1 MDICENRCDFSWVVH
16 ARELRIVR
24 WHVFWACGGGFDKFC
39 KEVVHFIS
47 VGKSDMRG
55 FISCDYEW
63 RWVV

>member
-16 ARELRIVR
+16 ACELRIVR
-24 WHVFWACGGGFDKFC
+24 WYVFWAYGGGFDKFC
-39 KEVVHFIS
+39 KEVVQFIS

-55 FISCDYEW
+55 CVACDYEW